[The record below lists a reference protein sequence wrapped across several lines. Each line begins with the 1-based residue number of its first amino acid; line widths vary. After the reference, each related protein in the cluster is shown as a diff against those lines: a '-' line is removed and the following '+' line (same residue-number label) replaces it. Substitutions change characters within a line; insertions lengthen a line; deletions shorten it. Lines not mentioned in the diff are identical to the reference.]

1 MAFKKLTPAIVIALA
16 VTGIVL
22 AVLTSGLL
30 TINQQVP
37 ATGTITSINLGVYSD
52 SGCTTALTAVNF
64 VEQEVE
70 TKEHTL

>member
-1 MAFKKLTPAIVIALA
+1 MAFKKLSPAILIAFALTA
-16 VTGIVL
+16 IVL

-64 VEQEVE
+64 ADKQI
-70 TKEHTL
+70 